1 MMNTNEEPSAV
12 SSTATAAS
20 AAVLQPLIVDLAA
33 SDGVTP
39 AGVQTL
45 VAAGYP
51 WAGLSMQGSH
61 GLAMVGA
68 WFNGMWRA
76 SSRISVGE
84 RYGKD
89 WFRMA
94 YHYLLVAQ
102 DARAQA
108 DVALAAVHE
117 AGGWGDGDLWLGVDV
132 ERGEQPADATK
143 SQVEDSVSMFAE
155 RVLQRTGRS
164 PLLYAGGYTRD
175 LGISSRMGCC
185 LLWYPQWS
193 SSLTWSTVTRMG
205 WDMRTTLLWQCAG
218 DGPASVPGYP
228 TLTPI
233 GPEDFSIMVRDNLPA
248 AQAIEWTRT
257 HTGGSP
263 T

>member
-1 MMNTNEEPSAV
+1 MNTDLPDPATV
-12 SSTATAAS
+12 ASSS
-20 AAVLQPLIVDLAA
+20 LQPLIVDLAA
-33 SDGVTP
+33 SDGIGRS
-39 AGVQTL
+39 GVETL

-68 WFNGMWRA
+68 WFNTMWSA
-76 SSRISVGE
+76 SSRGSVGE

-102 DARAQA
+102 DPTAQA
-108 DVALAAVHE
+108 DVALTAVQE
-117 AGGWGDGDLWLGVDV
+117 AGGWDDGDLWLGVDV
-132 ERGEQPADATK
+132 ERGEQPAGATK
-143 SQVEDSVSMFAE
+143 ADVEASVSAFAA
-155 RVLQRTGRS
+155 RVLERTGRR
-164 PLLYAGGYTRD
+164 PLLYAGSYTRD
-175 LGISSRMGCC
+175 LGITSRMGCC

-193 SSLTWSTVTRMG
+193 SSLNWATVQRMG
-205 WDMRTTLLWQCAG
+205 WDMKTTLLWQCAG
-218 DGPASVPGYP
+218 DSTASVPGYP
-228 TLTPI
+228 TVTPI

-248 AQAIEWTRT
+248 VQALEWTRT
-257 HTGGSP
+257 HLGGQP